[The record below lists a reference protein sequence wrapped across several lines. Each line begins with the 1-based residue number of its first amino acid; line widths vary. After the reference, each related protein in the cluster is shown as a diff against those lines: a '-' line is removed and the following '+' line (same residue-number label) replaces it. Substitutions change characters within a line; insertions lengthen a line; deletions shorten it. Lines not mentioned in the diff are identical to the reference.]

1 MPGAG
6 LAREV
11 ITADEQAVVADFI
24 AFLKEAS
31 LARAGSTGPVRRFNQ
46 TRSTALVECELTVPD
61 GLPADLRVGLFA
73 TPATY
78 RGLIRFANAT
88 SKDDTEQDIRG
99 MSIKLQ
105 DVPGVNLTAGS
116 TEQDFVLFS
125 HPVMLAS
132 TAPDFLELL
141 KANEAGGLKR
151 VTYFATHP
159 RAAAAGAAAEAH
171 HTSHVDIPYFSATP
185 YLFGTGK
192 AVKYVM
198 KPTSPRR
205 SEKPHRLT
213 ESYLTDNLR
222 NHLAHGDATFDVCVQ
237 FQTDAEKMPIEDAM
251 VEWKEKDSPYRT
263 VATIRIPSQAF
274 ESADRIG
281 LAESIAFNPWSCLEP
296 HQPLGGMNRARKAIY
311 TELAKL
317 RHAKRVV

>member
-1 MPGAG
+1 MPLTLGE
-6 LAREV
+6 EV
-11 ITADEQAVVADFI
+11 VTADERAIVGDFI

-46 TRSTALVECELTVPD
+46 TRATALVQCELTVPD
-61 GLPADLRVGLFA
+61 GLAADLRVGLFA

-88 SKDDTEQDIRG
+88 SEDDTEQDIRG
-99 MSIKLQ
+99 MSIKLK
-105 DVPGVNLTAGS
+105 DVHGTNLTADS

-125 HPVMLAS
+125 HPVMLAG
-132 TAPDFLELL
+132 TAPEFLELL

-151 VTYFATHP
+151 IAYFASHP
-159 RAAAAGAAAEAH
+159 RAAAIGAAAEAH
-171 HTSHVDIPYFSATP
+171 HTCHVDIPYFSATP
-185 YLFGTGK
+185 YAFGPGH

-205 SEKPHRLT
+205 SEQPKHRT
-213 ESYLTDNLR
+213 PTYLTDNLR
-222 NHLAHGDATFDVCVQ
+222 SHLAAGDATFDVCVQ
-237 FQTDAEKMPIEDAM
+237 FQTDPEAMPIENAM
-251 VEWKEKDSPYRT
+251 VEWKEQDSPYRK

-274 ESADRIG
+274 ESADRLG

-296 HQPLGGMNRARKAIY
+296 HRPLGGMNRARKAIY

-317 RHAKRVV
+317 RHAKRI